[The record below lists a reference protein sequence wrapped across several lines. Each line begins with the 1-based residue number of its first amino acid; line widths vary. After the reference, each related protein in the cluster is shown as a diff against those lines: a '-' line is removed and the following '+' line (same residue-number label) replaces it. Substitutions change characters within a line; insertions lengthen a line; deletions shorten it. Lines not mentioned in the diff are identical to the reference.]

1 MEIMATLLL
10 FAFLLLCGLFN
21 SLIFPFSK
29 LLPSLRSL
37 FSKTAST
44 ADDTK
49 KRTEPS
55 DLQTI
60 FSTFDANNDGF
71 ISKEELSQSLSRL
84 GFPATDTEVM
94 SMLEKVDSDGD
105 GLINLSE
112 FRELCFGM
120 GADEKG
126 KEERELRDAF
136 MVFDGDGDGLIT
148 VKELIL
154 VLKSLGLKQGDSE
167 DDCKE
172 MIESV
177 DFDGDG
183 MVNFEEFKKM
193 VVKGGKIF

>member
-1 MEIMATLLL
+1 METMATLLL
-10 FAFLLLCGLFN
+10 VAFLLLCGLFN

-29 LLPSLRSL
+29 LLQSLRSL

-49 KRTEPS
+49 KRAEPS
-55 DLQTI
+55 DLQNI

-84 GFPATDTEVM
+84 GFPATGTEVM

-120 GADEKG
+120 GVDEKG
-126 KEERELRDAF
+126 EEERELRDAF

-148 VKELIL
+148 VKELTL
-154 VLKSLGLKQGDSE
+154 VLKSLGLKQGDCE

-172 MIESV
+172 MIENV

-193 VVKGGKIF
+193 VVKGGKMF